1 MATTFPTSVRHPGEG
16 RDPASSVRKSDGWGA
31 QRDLLETY
39 FDQTARRA
47 WEDLTSTAK
56 VSGIRATVRAGRDRM
71 RSTLLSWLPADLR
84 RTALLDA
91 GCGTGALANAAAARG
106 ADVVA
111 VDLAATLIACARERA
126 EALPGPQPHF
136 LVGDM
141 LAPEHGYFD
150 HVVAMDSLIHYEAP
164 DIVAAL
170 ARIAPRVR
178 RSILFTVAPRTHLLA
193 AMHAIGRLFPQ
204 GDRAPAI
211 APLAE
216 AKLRALIAAEPA
228 LAEFRPGRHHRVT
241 TGFYMSHAFEWVRG

>member
-1 MATTFPTSVRHPGEG
+1 MAYAAR
-16 RDPASSVRKSDGWGA
+16 RA
-31 QRDLLETY
+31 QLETY
-39 FDQTARRA
+39 FDRTAAANWAR
-47 WEDLTSTAK
+47 LTSDAP
-56 VSGIRATVRAGRDRM
+56 VSGIRATVRAGRDQVREE
-71 RSTLLSWLPADLR
+71 LLSWLPDDMTGMR
-84 RTALLDA
+84 LLDA
-91 GCGTGALANAAAARG
+91 GCGTGALALAAAARG
-106 ADVVA
+106 AEVMA
-111 VDLAATLIACARERA
+111 VDLAPTLIACARERA
-126 EALPGPQPHF
+126 ASVAGPQPVF

-141 LAPEHGYFD
+141 LAPELGSFD

-228 LAEFRPGRHHRVT
+228 LAGFQPGRHRRVT